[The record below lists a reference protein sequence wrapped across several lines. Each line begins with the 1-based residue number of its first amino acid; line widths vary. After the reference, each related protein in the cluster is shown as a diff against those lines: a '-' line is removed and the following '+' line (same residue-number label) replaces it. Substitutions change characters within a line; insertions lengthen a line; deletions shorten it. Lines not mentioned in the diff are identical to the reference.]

1 MSGATSEALGAI
13 AALDDPVRLAL
24 YGHVASR
31 PDWVDRD
38 HAAAA
43 AGISRSMAAYHL
55 DRLLAA
61 GLLEVEFRR
70 PDGRR
75 GPGAG
80 RPAKRYRRSH
90 QEVEVSVPPRRY
102 DVAAELLVRAMAGA
116 LGDRAAEPLAGVAE
130 AFGQRLGTAARGSG
144 GRRTSRQQLRHLMRT
159 ELQALGFEPREA
171 GEAITLGNCPFATLA
186 RAHPGVVCG
195 MNLALITGLIEG
207 ARIPGAIA
215 RLEPNEGRC
224 CVVVTDDGAPV
235 SRSSARSAAY

>member
-1 MSGATSEALGAI
+1 MSGATFEALGAV

-24 YGHVASR
+24 YRHLASQ
-31 PDWVDRD
+31 PGWVDRD

-43 AGISRSMAAYHL
+43 AGISRSLAAYHL

-61 GLLEVEFRR
+61 GLLEVEYRR

-80 RPAKRYRRSH
+80 RPAKRYRRS
-90 QEVEVSVPPRRY
+90 QQAVEVSVPPRRY

-116 LGDRAAEPLAGVAE
+116 LGDRAVEPLAGVAE
-130 AFGQRLGTAARGSG
+130 AFGQRLGAAARGSG
-144 GRRTSRQQLRHLMRT
+144 RPTSRQELRRLLRT

-171 GEAITLGNCPFATLA
+171 GRAITLGNCPFATLA

-207 ARIPGAIA
+207 TGVTGAIA
-215 RLEPNEGRC
+215 RLEAEDGRC
-224 CVVVTDDGAPV
+224 CVVVTDDRAPV
-235 SRSSARSAAY
+235 NRSPARATAY